1 MPLALCCRRVLT
13 PAGLRPATVV
23 VEDERIQAVL
33 DQPTADAVDLGN
45 RVLMPGI
52 GHARPRQRARRT
64 GGGWETATAA
74 AALGGVTTLAD
85 MPLNSLPVTLEA
97 LHAKHAAMAGSF
109 RVDCALWGGV
119 IPGNTPELAPMVD
132 AGVRGFKAFL
142 CPSGI
147 DEFPQATAAD
157 LRTAMPVLRGLG
169 VPLLAHAELELPLSD
184 AAARRVEHGD
194 ARDYATYLHSR
205 PPEWEDA
212 AVALLVDLC
221 RETGCPVHVVHLSSA
236 GALAAVRQ
244 AKAEGLPF
252 TAETCPHYLPCGPR
266 DAARGDR
273 VQGCSPIREG
283 RNREQLWAALADGTL
298 DFVVTDHSPCVPGL
312 KLPEE
317 GDFLRAW
324 GGIASLQLGL
334 ASVFTE
340 ARQRG
345 FGIPTLSRWMT
356 AGPARLLGWEHGR
369 LVPGMR
375 ADLVAWDPDT
385 AWEVDHALAH
395 KNPIGPMRGVG
406 WTDASRTC
414 GSWRTD
420 RAGRRPRRCAAGG
433 AVGLTGSGTTG
444 SRGQGPHGS
453 PPRRGRSSPARGP
466 PRQGWWATGAPPR
479 C

>member
-1 MPLALCCRRVLT
+1 MPLALHSRRVLT
-13 PAGLRPATVV
+13 PAGLRPATVLV
-23 VEDERIQAVL
+23 DAGAITAVL
-33 DQPTADAVDLGN
+33 DHPTPDALDLGD

-52 GHARPRQRARRT
+52 VDTHVHVNEPGRADWE
-64 GGGWETATAA
+64 GWETATAA

-85 MPLNSLPVTLEA
+85 MPLNSLPVTTTLGA
-97 LHAKHAAMAGSF
+97 LHAKHAAMAGKL

-119 IPGNTPELAPMVD
+119 VPGNTPELAPMVA

-147 DEFPQATAAD
+147 DEFPQATARD
-157 LRTAMPVLRGLG
+157 LRLAMPALRALG
-169 VPLLAHAELELPLSD
+169 VPLLAHAELELPLSAA
-184 AAARRVEHGD
+184 AAARVQDGD

-252 TAETCPHYLPCGPR
+252 TAETCPHYLCLRAEDVPPGATEFKCAP
-266 DAARGDR
+266 
-273 VQGCSPIREG
+273 PIRG
-283 RNREQLWAALADGTL
+283 AANRERLWAALADGTL

-312 KLPEE
+312 KLPAE

-340 ARQRG
+340 ARARG
-345 FGIPTLSRWMT
+345 FGIPALSRWMT
-356 AGPARLLGWEHGR
+356 AGPARLLGWRHGQ
-369 LVPGMR
+369 LAPGMR
-375 ADLVAWDPDT
+375 ADLVAWDPGA
-385 AWEVDHALAH
+385 AWTVDPRALAH
-395 KNPIGPMRGVG
+395 KNPITPY
-406 WTDASRTC
+406 
-414 GSWRTD
+414 
-420 RAGRRPRRCAAGG
+420 AGRRLDGRVTDVWLRGGRIVEDGLLVGG
-433 AVGLTGSGTTG
+433 A
-444 SRGQGPHGS
+444 RGQRWRPEG
-453 PPRRGRSSPARGP
+453 GRAVAGVA
-466 PRQGWWATGAPPR
+466 ATE
-479 C
+479 

>member
-1 MPLALCCRRVLT
+1 MSLALRSRRVLT
-13 PAGLRPATVV
+13 PGGLRPATVR
-23 VEDERIQAVL
+23 VEGGIVTAIL
-33 DQPTADAVDLGN
+33 DHPTSDATDLGD

-52 GHARPRQRARRT
+52 VDTHVHVNEPGRT
-64 GGGWETATAA
+64 EWEGWASATAA

-85 MPLNSLPVTLEA
+85 MPLNSLPVTTTLEA
-97 LHAKHAAMAGSF
+97 LHAKQAAMVGKL

-119 IPGNTPELAPMVD
+119 IPGNTPQLTPMVA

-157 LRTAMPVLRGLG
+157 LRKAMPVLRALG
-169 VPLLAHAELELPLSD
+169 VPLLAHAELELPLSE
-184 AAARRVEHGD
+184 AAARRVGDGD
-194 ARDYATYLHSR
+194 AREYATYLHSR

-236 GALAAVRQ
+236 GALASVRQ

-252 TAETCPHYLPCGPR
+252 TAETCPHYLCLRAEDVPTGATEFKCAP
-266 DAARGDR
+266 
-273 VQGCSPIREG
+273 PIREG
-283 RNREQLWAALADGTL
+283 RNRERLWAALADGTL

-334 ASVFTE
+334 ASVYTE
-340 ARQRG
+340 ARRRG
-345 FGIPTLSRWMT
+345 FGIPALSRWMT

-369 LVPGMR
+369 LEPGMR
-375 ADLVAWDPDT
+375 ADLVAWDPEQE
-385 AWEVDHALAH
+385 WEVDPRALAH
-395 KNPIGPMRGVG
+395 KNPVTPYARRRMDGRVTDVWLRGGRIVEDGALVGGP
-406 WTDASRTC
+406 
-414 GSWRTD
+414 
-420 RAGRRPRRCAAGG
+420 
-433 AVGLTGSGTTG
+433 
-444 SRGQGPHGS
+444 RGQLWSG
-453 PPRRGRSSPARGP
+453 
-466 PRQGWWATGAPPR
+466 
-479 C
+479 

>member
-1 MPLALCCRRVLT
+1 MSLALYSRRVLT

-52 GHARPRQRARRT
+52 VDTHVHVNEPGRT
-64 GGGWETATAA
+64 EWEGWETATAA

-85 MPLNSLPVTLEA
+85 MPLNSLPVTTTLEA
-97 LHAKHAAMAGSF
+97 LHAKHAAMAGKL

-184 AAARRVEHGD
+184 AAARRVEDGD

-236 GALAAVRQ
+236 GALAVVRQ

-252 TAETCPHYLPCGPR
+252 TAETCPHYLCLRAEDVPPGATEFKCAP
-266 DAARGDR
+266 
-273 VQGCSPIREG
+273 PIREG

-385 AWEVDHALAH
+385 AWEVDPHALAH
-395 KNPIGPMRGVG
+395 KNPITPYARRRMDGRVTDVWLRGGRIVQDGALVG
-406 WTDASRTC
+406 APR
-414 GSWRTD
+414 
-420 RAGRRPRRCAAGG
+420 GRRW
-433 AVGLTGSGTTG
+433 SG
-444 SRGQGPHGS
+444 
-453 PPRRGRSSPARGP
+453 
-466 PRQGWWATGAPPR
+466 
-479 C
+479 